1 MAGPRAAEVRAR
13 SLPNLLLRC
22 RLLRAVVS
30 GFSGFELL
38 LLDAALQGRR
48 RLRRDEARDGVQ
60 GVKDDIFG
68 EWYSEVR
75 WVLIRSFR
83 SG

>member
-1 MAGPRAAEVRAR
+1 M
-13 SLPNLLLRC
+13 
-22 RLLRAVVS
+22 VS

-48 RLRRDEARDGVQ
+48 RRLRRDEARDGVQ
-60 GVKDDIFG
+60 EGVKDDIFG

>member
-1 MAGPRAAEVRAR
+1 MAGPRAAEVRAH
-13 SLPNLLLRC
+13 SPPNLLLH
-22 RLLRAVVS
+22 AVVS

-48 RLRRDEARDGVQ
+48 RRLRRDEAWDGVQ

>member
-1 MAGPRAAEVRAR
+1 MAGPRAAEVRAH
-13 SLPNLLLRC
+13 SPPNL
-22 RLLRAVVS
+22 LLRAVVS

-48 RLRRDEARDGVQ
+48 RRLRRDEARDGVQ
-60 GVKDDIFG
+60 EGVKDDIFG

>member
-1 MAGPRAAEVRAR
+1 M
-13 SLPNLLLRC
+13 
-22 RLLRAVVS
+22 VS

-38 LLDAALQGRR
+38 FLDAALQGRR

-60 GVKDDIFG
+60 EGVKDDIFG